1 MCAAQAHDLLG
12 PEQGSEASCT
22 IHRLIREVVPTVT
35 EDRFFGDDIEHLALQ
50 VFDGTIIRSVED
62 LIGPLEF

>member
-1 MCAAQAHDLLG
+1 
-12 PEQGSEASCT
+12 GSEASCT

-50 VFDGTIIRSVED
+50 VFDGTIILSVED